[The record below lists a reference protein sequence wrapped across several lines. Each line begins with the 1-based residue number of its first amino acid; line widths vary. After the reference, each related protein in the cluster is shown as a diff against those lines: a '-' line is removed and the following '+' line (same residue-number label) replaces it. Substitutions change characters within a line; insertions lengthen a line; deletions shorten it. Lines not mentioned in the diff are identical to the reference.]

1 MRDQPDH
8 LVDVEEQIE
17 KSMQEQMLEDELE
30 EAEAKLAAAQSMLDD
45 VEEGKGTLEPRNCTQ
60 GKGMDDR

>member
-30 EAEAKLAAAQSMLDD
+30 
-45 VEEGKGTLEPRNCTQ
+45 
-60 GKGMDDR
+60 

>member
-1 MRDQPDH
+1 M
-8 LVDVEEQIE
+8 DVEEQIE

-30 EAEAKLAAAQSMLDD
+30 EAEAKLKAAQSMLDD
-45 VEEGKGTLEPRNCTQ
+45 VEEGKGTLEPQGNCTQ